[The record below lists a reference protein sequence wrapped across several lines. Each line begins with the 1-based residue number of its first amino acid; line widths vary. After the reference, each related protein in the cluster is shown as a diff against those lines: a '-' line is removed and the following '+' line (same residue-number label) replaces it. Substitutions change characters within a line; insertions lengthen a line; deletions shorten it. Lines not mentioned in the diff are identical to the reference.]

1 MFNVQSSMK
10 PMAENEIDKL
20 EELEELQEM
29 QQETQQE
36 TLEANEADEADG
48 TDEVNEAGEADET
61 DEVNEPNESEEAD
74 ETDEPVSNK
83 EKLMRSLVSDDD
95 EADEMTIDG
104 IRQVLDAAPRWFL
117 SQWKM
122 LLLCLVGIFFYIT
135 NGYQAQVEMMKE
147 TELEAEL
154 KDWRYRSITR
164 VSELTQIC
172 RQSQLEQKLREQGDS
187 TLVPSKVAPYIIK
200 VKE

>member
-1 MFNVQSSMK
+1 
-10 PMAENEIDKL
+10 MAEIEFEN
-20 EELEELQEM
+20 LEELQEEAVAG
-29 QQETQQE
+29 QDAVDGTPETQESPEVQE
-36 TLEANEADEADG
+36 SLDKK
-48 TDEVNEAGEADET
+48 
-61 DEVNEPNESEEAD
+61 
-74 ETDEPVSNK
+74 EPVSNQ

-95 EADEMTIDG
+95 EAEELSLDG
-104 IRQVLDAAPRWFL
+104 IRQILDAAPRWFL

-122 LLLCLVGIFFYIT
+122 MLLCLVGVFLYIT
-135 NGYQAQVEMMKE
+135 NGYQAQMEMMKE

-172 RQSQLEQKLREQGDS
+172 RQSQLEQKLREQGDTS
-187 TLVPSKVAPYIIK
+187 LVSSKMAPFIIK

>member
-1 MFNVQSSMK
+1 MS
-10 PMAENEIDKL
+10 EIEIDNF
-20 EELEELQEM
+20 EELQEVE
-29 QQETQQE
+29 QEQDVQET
-36 TLEANEADEADG
+36 
-48 TDEVNEAGEADET
+48 
-61 DEVNEPNESEEAD
+61 PEE
-74 ETDEPVSNK
+74 EKEQVSSK

-95 EADEMTIDG
+95 EVDELTVASV
-104 IRQVLDAAPRWFL
+104 RQMLDAAPRWFL

-122 LLLCLVGIFFYIT
+122 LLLVLAGIFLYIT

-147 TELEAEL
+147 NELEAEL

-164 VSELTQIC
+164 ASELTQLC

-187 TLVPSKVAPYIIK
+187 TLAPSKVAPFIIN

>member
-1 MFNVQSSMK
+1 
-10 PMAENEIDKL
+10 MAEIEFEN
-20 EELEELQEM
+20 LEELQEEAVAG
-29 QQETQQE
+29 QVDGTPETQESPEVQE
-36 TLEANEADEADG
+36 SLDKK
-48 TDEVNEAGEADET
+48 
-61 DEVNEPNESEEAD
+61 
-74 ETDEPVSNK
+74 EPVSNQ

-95 EADEMTIDG
+95 EAEELSLDG
-104 IRQVLDAAPRWFL
+104 IRQILDAAPRWFL

-122 LLLCLVGIFFYIT
+122 MLLCLVGVFLYIT
-135 NGYQAQVEMMKE
+135 NGYQAQMEMMKE

-172 RQSQLEQKLREQGDS
+172 RQSQLEQKLREQGDTS
-187 TLVPSKVAPYIIK
+187 LVSSKMAPFIIK

>member
-1 MFNVQSSMK
+1 
-10 PMAENEIDKL
+10 MAEIETDNF
-20 EELEELQEM
+20 EELQEEV
-29 QQETQQE
+29 QEVQEQQTQEVEEAQEQEVQETEVAQE
-36 TLEANEADEADG
+36 Q
-48 TDEVNEAGEADET
+48 
-61 DEVNEPNESEEAD
+61 
-74 ETDEPVSNK
+74 VSNK

-95 EADEMTIDG
+95 EVDELTAAN
-104 IRQVLDAAPRWFL
+104 IRQMLDAAPRWFL

-122 LLLCLVGIFFYIT
+122 LLLVLAGIFLYIT

-147 TELEAEL
+147 NELEAEL

-164 VSELTQIC
+164 VSELTQLC

-187 TLVPSKVAPYIIK
+187 TLTPSKVAPFIIN

>member
-1 MFNVQSSMK
+1 MVNDK
-10 PMAENEIDKL
+10 MAEIEFEN
-20 EELEELQEM
+20 LEELQEVLPEIP
-29 QQETQQE
+29 ETPE
-36 TLEANEADEADG
+36 TPDNPDNPEIPEQ
-48 TDEVNEAGEADET
+48 
-61 DEVNEPNESEEAD
+61 P
-74 ETDEPVSNK
+74 EPVSDK

-95 EADEMTIDG
+95 EVDELTAAN

-122 LLLCLVGIFFYIT
+122 LLLILAGIFLYIT

-164 VSELTQIC
+164 VSELTQLC

-187 TLVPSKVAPYIIK
+187 TLTPSKVAPFVIN
-200 VKE
+200 VKN

>member
-1 MFNVQSSMK
+1 
-10 PMAENEIDKL
+10 MAEIEIDNFD
-20 EELEELQEM
+20 ELQEEV
-29 QQETQQE
+29 QETQGQEEQEQE
-36 TLEANEADEADG
+36 TQEQ
-48 TDEVNEAGEADET
+48 EVQEQET
-61 DEVNEPNESEEAD
+61 QEVEEAQ
-74 ETDEPVSNK
+74 EQEVQEAEVAQEQVSNK

-95 EADEMTIDG
+95 EVDELTAAN
-104 IRQVLDAAPRWFL
+104 IRQMLDAAPRWFL

-122 LLLCLVGIFFYIT
+122 LLLVLAGIFLYIT

-147 TELEAEL
+147 NELEAEL

-164 VSELTQIC
+164 VSELTQLC

-187 TLVPSKVAPYIIK
+187 TLTPSKVAPFIIN

>member
-1 MFNVQSSMK
+1 
-10 PMAENEIDKL
+10 MAEIEIDNF
-20 EELEELQEM
+20 EELQEVE
-29 QQETQQE
+29 QEAQDVQGTPEVQE
-36 TLEANEADEADG
+36 EKEQ
-48 TDEVNEAGEADET
+48 
-61 DEVNEPNESEEAD
+61 
-74 ETDEPVSNK
+74 VSDK

-95 EADEMTIDG
+95 EVDELTAAN
-104 IRQVLDAAPRWFL
+104 IRQMLDAAPRWFL

-122 LLLCLVGIFFYIT
+122 LLLILAGIFLYIT

-164 VSELTQIC
+164 VSELTLLC

-187 TLVPSKVAPYIIK
+187 TLTPSKVAPFIIN
-200 VKE
+200 VKD

>member
-1 MFNVQSSMK
+1 
-10 PMAENEIDKL
+10 MAEIEIDNFD
-20 EELEELQEM
+20 ELQEEV
-29 QQETQQE
+29 QETQ
-36 TLEANEADEADG
+36 
-48 TDEVNEAGEADET
+48 EV
-61 DEVNEPNESEEAD
+61 EEAQ
-74 ETDEPVSNK
+74 EQEVQEAEVAQEQVSNK

-95 EADEMTIDG
+95 EVDELTAAN
-104 IRQVLDAAPRWFL
+104 IRQMLDAAPRWFL

-122 LLLCLVGIFFYIT
+122 LLLVLAGIFLYIT

-147 TELEAEL
+147 NELEAEL

-164 VSELTQIC
+164 VSELTQLC

-187 TLVPSKVAPYIIK
+187 TLTPSKVAPFIIN

>member
-1 MFNVQSSMK
+1 MVNDK
-10 PMAENEIDKL
+10 MAEIEFEN
-20 EELEELQEM
+20 LEELQEVLPEIP
-29 QQETQQE
+29 ETPE
-36 TLEANEADEADG
+36 TLETSDNPEIPEQ
-48 TDEVNEAGEADET
+48 
-61 DEVNEPNESEEAD
+61 P
-74 ETDEPVSNK
+74 EPVSDK

-95 EADEMTIDG
+95 EVDELTAAN

-122 LLLCLVGIFFYIT
+122 LLLILAGIFLYIT

-164 VSELTQIC
+164 VSELTQLC

-187 TLVPSKVAPYIIK
+187 TLTPSKVAPFVIN
-200 VKE
+200 VKN

>member
-1 MFNVQSSMK
+1 
-10 PMAENEIDKL
+10 MAEI
-20 EELEELQEM
+20 ELDSFEELQEVHPEIL
-29 QQETQQE
+29 ETPE
-36 TLEANEADEADG
+36 DPEVPEENEK
-48 TDEVNEAGEADET
+48 
-61 DEVNEPNESEEAD
+61 
-74 ETDEPVSNK
+74 VSDK

-95 EADEMTIDG
+95 EVDELTAANV
-104 IRQVLDAAPRWFL
+104 RQILDAAPRWFL

-122 LLLCLVGIFFYIT
+122 LLLILAGIFLYIT

-164 VSELTQIC
+164 VSELTQLC

-187 TLVPSKVAPYIIK
+187 TLAPSKVAPFVIN
-200 VKE
+200 VKD

>member
-1 MFNVQSSMK
+1 
-10 PMAENEIDKL
+10 MAEI
-20 EELEELQEM
+20 ELDNFEELQEES
-29 QQETQQE
+29 QEQETPEVQE
-36 TLEANEADEADG
+36 ASEALE
-48 TDEVNEAGEADET
+48 TPET
-61 DEVNEPNESEEAD
+61 PEEK
-74 ETDEPVSNK
+74 EQVSDK

-95 EADEMTIDG
+95 EVDELTIDSV
-104 IRQVLDAAPRWFL
+104 RQMLDAAPRWFL
-117 SQWKM
+117 NQWKM
-122 LLLCLVGIFFYIT
+122 LLLILAGIFLYIT

-164 VSELTQIC
+164 VSELTQLC

-187 TLVPSKVAPYIIK
+187 TLTPSKVAPYIIN

>member
-1 MFNVQSSMK
+1 MS
-10 PMAENEIDKL
+10 EIEIDN
-20 EELEELQEM
+20 LEELQEVPEV
-29 QQETQQE
+29 QETP
-36 TLEANEADEADG
+36 
-48 TDEVNEAGEADET
+48 EVQDQ
-61 DEVNEPNESEEAD
+61 
-74 ETDEPVSNK
+74 VSDK

-95 EADEMTIDG
+95 EVDELTAAS
-104 IRQVLDAAPRWFL
+104 IRQMLDAAPRWFL

-122 LLLCLVGIFFYIT
+122 LLLVLAGIFLYIT

-147 TELEAEL
+147 NELEAEL

-164 VSELTQIC
+164 VSELTQLC

-187 TLVPSKVAPYIIK
+187 TLTPSKVAPFIIN

>member
-1 MFNVQSSMK
+1 MSEIEF
-10 PMAENEIDKL
+10 EN
-20 EELEELQEM
+20 LEELQEIA
-29 QQETQQE
+29 QESR
-36 TLEANEADEADG
+36 EANEQKDAQGVQNVQKEQNVQK
-48 TDEVNEAGEADET
+48 TQEIQ
-61 DEVNEPNESEEAD
+61 
-74 ETDEPVSNK
+74 EPVSDK

-95 EADEMTIDG
+95 EAEELSIDG
-104 IRQVLDAAPRWFL
+104 IRQILDAAPRWFL

-122 LLLCLVGIFFYIT
+122 MLLCLVGVFLYIT
-135 NGYQAQVEMMKE
+135 NGYQSQVEMMKE

-172 RQSQLEQKLREQGDS
+172 RQSQLEQKLREQGDTS
-187 TLVPSKVAPYIIK
+187 LVSSKVAPFIIK